1 MGGMGPWGGMGGPMG
16 GMGPWGNPN
25 MSKEEREKM
34 QKEGKWPGHGA
45 WGGMNGMGG
54 PWGGHG
60 AWGGMNGM
68 GGLWA
73 NLSKEEREK
82 LQKEGKSPPAGP
94 WGGPWGASVG
104 PVSGN
109 QFGPWASG
117 LKEEKNFW
125 GLGESSTTPQK
136 DHWTQQTGALNQ
148 STVSGDLAPL
158 ENHLEEFTPERVV
171 DKELT
176 VSVQQVQPHLPAKPI
191 IETEERNNPLDS
203 ARYQQGTQGFMNAET
218 KAELLRALNGTM
230 KDQRILETKRK
241 NLAMRNDFCL
251 SEIFTMIDLN
261 KSGYVNLNE
270 LHKWSQAAG
279 VHLTREDWAIVLDRF
294 DTDLDSYLSFSE
306 FARIFTPDT
315 KEYKTAMNSR
325 LGKGEKEFKSLT
337 LQTKKLVRD
346 LLYAI
351 RTLEDNFENNKHRIT
366 GNSIS
371 IANEIFDHLD
381 RNKDSLITLNEFTA
395 SLIDAGVTGSKTE
408 FLNLFTMFDVD
419 KDGKV
424 TFKEFHNPGKTAE
437 VEVLHVL

>member
-1 MGGMGPWGGMGGPMG
+1 MGGP
-16 GMGPWGNPN
+16 
-25 MSKEEREKM
+25 
-34 QKEGKWPGHGA
+34 GA
-45 WGGMNGMGG
+45 
-54 PWGGHG
+54 WGGHG
-60 AWGGMNGM
+60 AWGGMGGPGAWGGHGAWGGM
-68 GGLWA
+68 GGPGAWGGHGAWGGMGGSWA

-82 LQKEGKSPPAGP
+82 LEKEGKTPPAGP
-94 WGGPWGASVG
+94 WGGPWGGSVG

-109 QFGPWASG
+109 HWGPWASG
-117 LKEEKNFW
+117 LKEEKSFW
-125 GLGESSTTPQK
+125 GLGDSTNTPQK
-136 DHWTQQTGALNQ
+136 NHWNHQANTLNQ

-158 ENHLEEFTPERVV
+158 ENKVEEFTPERVV
-171 DKELT
+171 NKELT
-176 VSVQQVQPHLPAKPI
+176 VSIQQVQPLEPTQPI
-191 IETEERNNPLDS
+191 IETEERNNPLES
-203 ARYQQGTQGFMNAET
+203 ARFQQGSQGFMNAAT
-218 KAELLRALNGTM
+218 KHELLRALNGTM

-241 NLAMRNDFCL
+241 NLAMRSDFCL
-251 SEIFTMIDLN
+251 SEIFTMIDAN

-270 LHKWSQAAG
+270 LDKWAQAAG
-279 VHLTREDWAIVLDRF
+279 VHMTREDWAVVLDRF
-294 DTDLDSYLSFSE
+294 DCDLDSYLSFSE
-306 FARIFTPDT
+306 FSRIFTPDT

-325 LGKGEKEFKSLT
+325 LGKGEKEFKQLT

-346 LLYAI
+346 LLYAV

-395 SLIDAGVTGSKTE
+395 SLADAGVTGSKTE